1 MFTLLILLLV
11 TFASS
16 CAWAETS
23 VGFQGGF
30 STKDV
35 DKQDF
40 QQYGIAVTRPLPWTW
55 QIGTEWSINSELI
68 ASAGALTSEDK
79 TGFIGSLG
87 PRFLLSKDHLPVQLD
102 LGISPTVLGKRK
114 FKNANFGSHF
124 QFTSHI
130 GILFLLGDH
139 WYAGYRFQHM
149 SNASISS
156 INPGLNIHLLQ
167 LNRRF

>member
-1 MFTLLILLLV
+1 MFILILLLV

-16 CAWAETS
+16 YASAETT
-23 VGFQGGF
+23 VGLQGGF
-30 STKDV
+30 SSKDV
-35 DKQDF
+35 DEQDF
-40 QQYGIAVTRPLPWTW
+40 QQYGLAVTGPLPWTW
-55 QIGTEWSINSELI
+55 EITSTWSISSELI
-68 ASAGALTSEDK
+68 GSAGALTSEGK

-87 PRFLLSKDHLPVQLD
+87 PRFLLSKEDLPVQLD
-102 LGISPTVLGKRK
+102 LGISPTLLGKRK
-114 FKNANFGSHF
+114 FEDANFGSHL

-130 GILFLLGDH
+130 GILFLFGDH

-156 INPGLNIHLLQ
+156 INPGLNIHLFQ